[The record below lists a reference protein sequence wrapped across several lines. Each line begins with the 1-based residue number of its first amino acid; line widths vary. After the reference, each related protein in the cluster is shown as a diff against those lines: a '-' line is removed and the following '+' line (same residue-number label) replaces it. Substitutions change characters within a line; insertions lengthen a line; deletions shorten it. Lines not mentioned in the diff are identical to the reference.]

1 MGEPTDPFDRQ
12 PGTAGPEGPYP
23 PWEPPPYPPH
33 PREVIVTPPPRPERR
48 WINGL
53 LLLATIVTTTVAGAF
68 LDGAD
73 VLAEPGLIWRGLP
86 FSLSLLLIL
95 GVHESAHY
103 ILSRRHGLSVTLPYF
118 IPAPS
123 MIGTMGAVIR
133 IKSHIGN
140 RRALLDVGVSG
151 PLAGFVIALPVT
163 AFGLLLSEVKPAAE
177 LGSEGIN
184 LGSSLAFALLARLFA
199 PPEGPGMSLVLH
211 PVAFAGWVGML
222 VTAMNLLPV
231 GQLDG
236 GHIVRALFGR
246 RQQTISK
253 VALAA
258 LLPLGLLWE
267 GWFIWAVVLFFLGW
281 RHPPVF
287 DDHVPLDRRR
297 LVLGYVALAVLALT
311 FTPAPF
317 SLAP

>member
-1 MGEPTDPFDRQ
+1 MGAPLDPFDRP
-12 PGTAGPEGPYP
+12 PGEALPDGPFP

-33 PREVIVTPPPRPERR
+33 PREVIVAPPPRPERR
-48 WINGL
+48 WINVL

-68 LDGAD
+68 LAGAD
-73 VLAEPGLIWRGLP
+73 VLAEPMLLWRGIP
-86 FSLSLLLIL
+86 FSASLLLIL

-133 IKSHIGN
+133 IKSHIGS

-151 PLAGFVIALPVT
+151 PLAGFVVALPVT
-163 AFGLLLSEVKPAAE
+163 AVGLAMSQVKPLAE
-177 LGSEGIN
+177 LGEEGIN
-184 LGSSLAFALLARLFA
+184 LGSSLLFALLARLFA
-199 PPEGPGMSLVLH
+199 PPEGPGLSLVLH
-211 PVAFAGWVGML
+211 PVAFAGWVGLL

-246 RQQTISK
+246 RQQAISK

-258 LLPLGLLWE
+258 LVPLGFLWE
-267 GWFIWAVVLFFLGW
+267 GWFVWAVVLLIMGW

-297 LVLGYVALAVLALT
+297 LILGWVALAVLALT